1 MRWKDPRVGEGPS
14 GGELH
19 SCGDPALL
27 PPGNGGDPAPI
38 RPVGDSC
45 GLLLLPPADT
55 AGILLGCWKAL
66 RGLPPTMA
74 ARYGSRPEGDG
85 GREWDSTRLA
95 PVTMQQ
101 SGSKD
106 LAMQAVIV

>member
-1 MRWKDPRVGEGPS
+1 MRWKEPRV
-14 GGELH
+14 GELH

-27 PPGNGGDPAPI
+27 LPGNGGDPAPI
-38 RPVGDSC
+38 RPVGDPC
-45 GLLLLPPADT
+45 GLLLLLPPADT
-55 AGILLGCWKAL
+55 AGILLCCWKAL

-85 GREWDSTRLA
+85 GMEWDSTRLA
-95 PVTMQQ
+95 PATMQQ

-106 LAMQAVIV
+106 LVMQAVMV